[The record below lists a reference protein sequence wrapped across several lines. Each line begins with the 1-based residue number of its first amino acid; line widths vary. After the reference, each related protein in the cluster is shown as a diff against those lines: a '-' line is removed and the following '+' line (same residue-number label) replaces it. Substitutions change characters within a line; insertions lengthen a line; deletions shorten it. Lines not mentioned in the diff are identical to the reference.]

1 MGYRS
6 LGMGYLIREGVAAM
20 AKNLSQAKL
29 LAIEKN
35 AMIVE
40 SEQFESVM
48 YAVDRE
54 GKEMLVIWGKYR
66 LPLAAEYM
74 KDFFDEANK
83 VWEHMKPRTV
93 GG

>member
-1 MGYRS
+1 M
-6 LGMGYLIREGVAAM
+6 IM
-20 AKNLSQAKL
+20 AKYLSQSKL

-40 SEQFESVM
+40 SEIFENLLF
-48 YAVDRE
+48 AVERE
-54 GKEMLVIWGKYR
+54 GKGMLIIYGKYR

-74 KDFFDEANK
+74 KEFFKEADK

-93 GG
+93 G